1 METALPASGP
11 LTHAFAWI
19 GGLLFVV
26 SLVYTAF
33 TYAMSF
39 GQPATATGVW
49 GPVAIDVLLLSAFAL
64 HHSVFARERVRTRVA
79 RAVSSRLERSVYV
92 WVASLMLIAVCAL
105 WQPVPGVAW
114 DVTGPAA
121 RMLHGLQIAGI
132 VIALWSAAK
141 IDALELAGIRQ
152 LEASPR
158 PAEFMARGP
167 YAWVRHPIYVGWF
180 LMVFATP
187 MMTATRLVFAI
198 VSSAYLIVAIPFE
211 ERSLRTSTGGAY
223 ERYARLVRWKLV
235 PGLY

>member
-11 LTHAFAWI
+11 LAHAFAWI

-26 SLVYTAF
+26 SLVYAAF

-49 GPVAIDVLLLSAFAL
+49 GPVAIDGLLLSAFAL

-79 RAVSSRLERSVYV
+79 QVVSSRLERSVYV

-105 WQPVPGVAW
+105 CQPVPGVAW
-114 DVTGPAA
+114 NVTGPAA
-121 RMLHGLQIAGI
+121 RMIYALQIAGI

-158 PAEFMARGP
+158 PAEFMASGP
-167 YAWVRHPIYVGWF
+167 YAWVR
-180 LMVFATP
+180 
-187 MMTATRLVFAI
+187 
-198 VSSAYLIVAIPFE
+198 
-211 ERSLRTSTGGAY
+211 
-223 ERYARLVRWKLV
+223 
-235 PGLY
+235 